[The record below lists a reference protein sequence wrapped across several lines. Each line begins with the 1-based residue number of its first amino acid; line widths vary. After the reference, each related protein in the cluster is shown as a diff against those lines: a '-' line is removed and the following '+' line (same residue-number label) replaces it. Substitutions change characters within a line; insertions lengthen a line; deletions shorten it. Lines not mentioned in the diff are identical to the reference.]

1 MMRKIFIRILS
12 FVTIGAV
19 TALILIQLIWIQ
31 DALEVQEEQFN
42 LVINKNLN
50 QVVSRLESRESFSQI
65 QQEMIRSGDSIGL
78 QLLTKPQNISSRIRN
93 EAFDSPEANQN
104 SYYFDDQNPMN
115 TGNGIDLTSG
125 DTAVIVED
133 NSLYR
138 SNPGG
143 SSTVSVSPLNEAEII
158 YNYRI
163 TTKKVYLDNLI
174 DQVILSEGRIEDRID
189 YFGLDSLIREE
200 FFTSNIEI
208 PYEFAVRSGT
218 SRYTLRSP
226 GFNPMVS
233 YPKYRSI
240 LFPHDVRIT
249 PNWLVVYFPTRDNYF
264 RNSIGVMAGSSLL
277 LALIILVVSFITIYV
292 IYRQKKL
299 SEIKN
304 DFINNMTHEL
314 KTPISTI
321 SLASQMLTDKGLG
334 QDSKNLDHISSVIL
348 EESKRLGNQVER
360 VLQMSI
366 FEDNKV
372 SLKIQPIYFD
382 RMVRQA
388 TDKIILLIEKRKGSL
403 TLDLQSG
410 EEPIPGDET
419 HLQNVVFNLIDN
431 AMKYCIT
438 EPEIHI
444 VTRSSDR
451 NIRFEISDNGIGIS
465 KEHQKRIFDKF
476 YRVPTGNVHDVK
488 GFGIG
493 LSYVKKVLDQHH
505 GSIEI
510 QSEPG
515 KGTIFILSIPKS

>member
-1 MMRKIFIRILS
+1 MRKIFIRILS

-19 TALILIQLIWIQ
+19 TALILIQLIWIR
-31 DALEVQEEQFN
+31 DAIKVQEEQFN
-42 LVINKNLN
+42 LIVNKNLN
-50 QVVSRLESRESFSQI
+50 HVVTRLEESESRSQI
-65 QQEMIRSGDSIGL
+65 REEMIRSGDSVGL
-78 QLLTKPQNISSRIRN
+78 RLLTLPSGISQSTT
-93 EAFDSPEANQN
+93 EAAFDSPETSQS
-104 SYYFDDQNPMN
+104 SYYFEDQSPLNN
-115 TGNGIDLTSG
+115 GNEIDLTSG
-125 DTAVIVED
+125 DTAVAIKD

-143 SSTVSVSPLNEAEII
+143 SGTISTSPLNEAEII
-158 YNYRI
+158 RNWRI
-163 TTKKVYLDNLI
+163 TSKKVYLDNLI
-174 DQVILSEGRIEDRID
+174 DQMVLSEGRIEDRIN
-189 YFGLDSLIREE
+189 YPGLDSLLREE
-200 FFTSNIEI
+200 FLTSNIEI

-218 SRYTLRSP
+218 SRYTLRSQ

-233 YPKYRSI
+233 YPKYRSL
-240 LFPHDVRIT
+240 LFPHDIKAT
-249 PNWLVVYFPTRDNYF
+249 PNWLVVYFPTRDTYF
-264 RNSIGVMAGSSLL
+264 RSSIGVMAGSSLL
-277 LALIILVVSFITIYV
+277 LALIILVVSFLAIYV

-299 SEIKN
+299 SEIKS

-334 QDSKNLDHISSVIL
+334 RNEQSLDHISSLIL

-372 SLKIQPIYFD
+372 SLKIQPVYFD
-382 RMVRQA
+382 KMVRQA
-388 TDKIILLIEKRKGSL
+388 ADKIVLLIEKRNGRL

-410 EEPIPGDET
+410 EDPLNGDET

-431 AMKYCIT
+431 AMKYCT
-438 EPEIHI
+438 GDPQIH
-444 VTRSSDR
+444 VKTRSSGR

-476 YRVPTGNVHDVK
+476 YRVPTGNIHDVK

-493 LSYVKKVLDQHH
+493 LSYVKKVVDQHR
-505 GSIEI
+505 GSIGIE
-510 QSEPG
+510 SEPG
-515 KGTIFILSIPKS
+515 KGTTFILTIPKN